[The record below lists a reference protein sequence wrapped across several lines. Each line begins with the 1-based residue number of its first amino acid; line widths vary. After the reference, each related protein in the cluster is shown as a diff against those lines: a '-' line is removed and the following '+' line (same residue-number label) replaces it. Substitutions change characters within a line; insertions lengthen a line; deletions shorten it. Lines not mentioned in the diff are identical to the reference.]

1 MSMMRKKCPNT
12 GCSAPKGMCLELM
25 SNEHLKC
32 DHWLADNDSTKVTG
46 ARITKDSSKST
57 GLPWTGEALQ
67 PDDISII
74 SERTEPLIVGMVG
87 TADAGKT
94 SYLGML
100 YTLLFNG
107 REIKSWN
114 FSGSVTLA
122 AWETLAQY
130 LKITHNGS
138 IEFPAPTPSHP
149 EFYSLYHLALKNDDV
164 FRDIL
169 FADSSGEVFTSWS
182 EDIHDASADNARW
195 IYENSSAFIF
205 MVDSIA
211 LIEKRGQA
219 KSEIVQ
225 MAEQLSANL
234 NNRPVT
240 IVWTK
245 SDKAEEIRENIK
257 KSLTEDL
264 LLLFPDATSINVSN
278 LPENNQD
285 QLCYENNLNVIADL
299 LKQLNKPSKLDI
311 GITIEPASDHFLD
324 FQGFNY
330 E

>member
-1 MSMMRKKCPNT
+1 
-12 GCSAPKGMCLELM
+12 
-25 SNEHLKC
+25 
-32 DHWLADNDSTKVTG
+32 
-46 ARITKDSSKST
+46 
-57 GLPWTGEALQ
+57 
-67 PDDISII
+67 
-74 SERTEPLIVGMVG
+74 MVG

-100 YTLLFNG
+100 YTLIFNG
-107 REIKSWN
+107 REIKNWS
-114 FSGSVTLA
+114 FSGSTTLA

-149 EFYSLYHLALKNDDV
+149 DFYSLYHLALKNNDLLRDV
-164 FRDIL
+164 L
-169 FADSSGEVFTSWS
+169 FADSSGEVFTTWS
-182 EDIHDASADNARW
+182 EDIHDANVDNARW

-211 LIEKRGQA
+211 LVEKRGQA

-225 MAEQLSANL
+225 MAEQLAANL
-234 NNRPVT
+234 HNRPVT

-245 SDKAEEIRENIK
+245 SDRADEIRENIK
-257 KSLTEDL
+257 DSLAEDL
-264 LLLFPDATSINVSN
+264 LLLFPDAASIKVSN

-285 QLCYENNLNVIADL
+285 QLCYENNLRVIADI
-299 LKQLNKPSKLDI
+299 LKNLNKPTKLDVEVSTESY
-311 GITIEPASDHFLD
+311 GDHFLD
-324 FQGFNY
+324 FKGFNY